1 MKKDSLLNKLI
12 VHPDFEDTLNDLNEV
27 NIKVPKKPVNQELDY
42 YNYMLNGDLLKSIGD
57 IDKIKLNPKNGET
70 FIDNDRQLMGYDESI
85 NKFES
90 LEGTTYMASHSLI
103 FTSEYDFIPINNI
116 TLYFYTRSKKIS
128 ESVSKLKY
136 SDDPNSDSKKDFI
149 RDKIEFIKNNTL
161 NNSILLIDGP
171 LIAGDWYVLMV
182 KAIEELHEKNIIP
195 VFFVKNSTSNL
206 VIENIKDFMGEFNSD
221 MHWSYNFLNEGE
233 RTNFFKYTDSNNPKN
248 SKVFSYLKAFNVS
261 PQRIEFHI
269 DTFNRYNKIIPD
281 IMDLIY
287 YLILVQGDYRNP
299 QVRQI
304 AIAEKYARETLKLFD
319 LSKLMK
325 KVGIVP
331 TMNQERFAW

>member
-12 VHPDFEDTLNDLNEV
+12 VHPDFENTLKDLNEV
-27 NIKVPKKPVNQELDY
+27 DINVPKKPVNQELDY
-42 YNYMLNGDLLKSIGD
+42 FNYMLNGDLLKSIGD
-57 IDKIKLNPKNGET
+57 IDKIKLDPKNAKKL
-70 FIDNDRQLMGYDESI
+70 INSDRKIIGYDESI

-90 LEGTTYMASHSLI
+90 LEGTSYMASHSLI
-103 FTSEYDFIPINNI
+103 FTSEKDFIPINNI
-116 TLYFYTRSKKIS
+116 TLYFYTRSKEIS

-136 SDDPNSDSKKDFI
+136 AEDPESESKKDFI
-149 RDKIEFIKNNTL
+149 KDKIEFIKDNSV
-161 NNSILLIDGP
+161 NNSILFIDGP
-171 LIAGDWYVLMV
+171 LIAGDWYVLMI
-182 KAIEELHEKNIIP
+182 KTIKELHEKNIIP

-206 VIENIKDFMGEFNSD
+206 VTENTNKFKGKFNSD
-221 MHWSYNFLNEGE
+221 MHWSYNFLNNGE
-233 RTNFFKYTDSNNPKN
+233 RTNFFKYTDSKNPKN
-248 SKVFSYLKAFNVS
+248 SKVFCYQRSFNVS
-261 PQRIEFHI
+261 PQRIEFHV
-269 DTFNRYNKIIPD
+269 DTFNRYNKLIPK

-304 AIAEKYARETLKLFD
+304 AIAEKYARETLRLFD

-325 KVGIVP
+325 ESGIIP